1 MRVRSGSA
9 AQWFGGIGVV
19 LVAFLGAPTARA
31 SEGKTT
37 KGGSSSP
44 SSAATP
50 GGTPAEGG
58 RPPGAEGGRSDQAD
72 ESEDDAEPIRIGLDF
87 VAGTGKT
94 SIANTA
100 QPTQLEG
107 MPANTIGSSQ
117 VTTESF
123 IAAAGLEV
131 HHFEF
136 GLRMPLTIGQINPP
150 DIPSRRTTAFGNL
163 ELEGAYLHELRPG
176 LSLVYALG
184 VTLPTA
190 QGQAV
195 PSSASGLSSNSSGVL
210 DLNSY
215 DRGAINLAAASTR
228 GWEENALFELQ
239 RVGIIPKV
247 ELRYETHGLLL
258 QPYVKLDNLIDT
270 SGHAD
275 HSYLGELVVGGRIAY
290 RVVPHFEP
298 GVRVWTNLNG
308 ELTGIS
314 SDKPVGVVEP
324 EVRLPFHHVEGIVG
338 GILPFAGP
346 LTNPYFLGIRAAVR
360 VAF

>member
-136 GLRMPLTIGQINPP
+136 GLRMPLTIGHINLA

-195 PSSASGLSSNSSGVL
+195 PSSASGLSSNNSGVL
-210 DLNSY
+210 DLQLVRLRRHQPGGGVHPWVGRKRPLRTSTRRHY
-215 DRGAINLAAASTR
+215 RGRAPLRDSRAPPSALREARQPHRHGADTPTTHTSASWSSAGASPTASSRTSSRACACGPTSTASSLASRATSPSASSSPRSASRSITSKASWAASCR
-228 GWEENALFELQ
+228 S
-239 RVGIIPKV
+239 RV
-247 ELRYETHGLLL
+247 H
-258 QPYVKLDNLIDT
+258 
-270 SGHAD
+270 
-275 HSYLGELVVGGRIAY
+275 
-290 RVVPHFEP
+290 
-298 GVRVWTNLNG
+298 
-308 ELTGIS
+308 
-314 SDKPVGVVEP
+314 
-324 EVRLPFHHVEGIVG
+324 
-338 GILPFAGP
+338 
-346 LTNPYFLGIRAAVR
+346 
-360 VAF
+360 